1 MNIKIFE
8 NFSDIME
15 KISTNCSSKYSLK
28 IIPFFSREKKYHRS
42 IKNVKKTDAPNE
54 VKIYNE
60 KKTEIKKNNFILWGI
75 NLFIFCL
82 ILVIILSILISLL
95 YKNNNKLRA
104 EKYFM
109 NSEALQ
115 AFEQSFRINSKLNN
129 FTQIIMNSTQHY
141 YSLVDEIDLS
151 YKIFTKAKFDI
162 FTLEESKPIKND
174 KFFYS
179 KKYKTVVIINSQ
191 CYDFLENS
199 TNCRLEKYLD
209 ISLIKINNLRNNT
222 AYDLNEIKSVLIP
235 LCIIEHTNTN
245 FIISVTCP
253 ETLPYNIKNDIIN
266 SFKSFK
272 PESFKGN
279 ILDNNTKTDIEIKE
293 NNIYINKNEKECDDD
308 LNNFTCELNRDIIT
322 DLDGNL
328 FSSKKISKINA
339 EINDKNKFN
348 KIFNY
353 TFEVNTSQNST
364 NFNIYKSNINYL
376 LNLIDPFMVK
386 EEYMT
391 SKTFDNIM
399 DDILQNKTFTK
410 QNLRKLNKN
419 FDTYDGI
426 KKTNF
431 FNESYYGIN
440 MELNL
445 KNDIGLGIGEGAR
458 TSSNLII
465 GTKSYELE
473 HFEALTELNKTMN
486 DIITITKAGNN
497 YAYSFYILINSLL
510 LNLKNKIITEVSI
523 LNNKLTFKDLSLISE
538 INIDDFEVL
547 PYEFVE
553 ESQSFNSQI
562 NNIIIN
568 QPSELNDIISTF
580 KNNILSFINKSHM
593 LVNDIYINMKNI
605 ENTVFSDNNKI
616 KDVSNYYLNIKD
628 NFNLE
633 NIKTAKNILDNYY
646 IKEKINIIIPT
657 INNILS
663 NFSNKSYEIIEV
675 NQTNLDKIKQN
686 LYKEKLSIKSVSK
699 EQVKNV
705 IQNLNDSKRG
715 IDTIISN
722 IENVFKDNIDTEDNG
737 YFISQKKIN
746 ENKKIYDENYEKL
759 INLTHILQNDL
770 LIDKAFDSIY
780 CYFRS
785 QFINVLNFLDISKRE
800 NFPLKENILSNS
812 LFSLANI
819 NNIYNDFKN
828 GEIKILKDIKEE
840 NNNYRSSIQ
849 KKLDYFKVNDE
860 GKVIQLMN
868 NIKNLLSETNL
879 KNLAEEYDKLFVN
892 SINSLNNIIENNIKL
907 SDQYFKEIQNTTYC
921 TKAFT
926 NKANVYFNSFNQI
939 KNYYQNQLR
948 NDLTSLYLNV
958 INQINPLLQKFKSI
972 DLINNYPNLLS
983 FSQTHINTNDILKKG
998 FDKYISNEIFNS
1010 KYSPK
1015 IQNYINSGI
1024 KRINDAQ
1031 NNYQK
1036 IYNKISKLSY
1046 INDKKY
1052 DVIVLVKKKYRCC
1065 KERFLGICIRRG
1077 NCYDSEKQKRKIA
1090 GANNHLK
1097 LKSYDFSQY
1106 TTNFLSFY
1114 NKIYP
1119 SFSSSVTSY
1128 YGTLTN
1134 LYNSLISIRT
1144 QTSSKKI
1151 NSLDEIKKKIQNI
1164 INEKLSSNLFKSS
1177 YQYFRNEIINK
1188 LPSELNNMIDLW
1200 KNIFDKVNENI
1211 TSEINEF
1218 KYPINEIGIIGNL
1231 YYQLYKNNIST
1242 DYINSIIEQRKNDLN
1257 YSIKYYYNLIISKVN
1272 EMNSYILNNLPKPT
1286 NEKFFDDILNQR
1298 INEIKQVLNNSLN
1311 ILKSSKVKYLEMNT
1325 QLPIL
1330 NLNINDYFSI
1340 NSIINPINN
1349 NFKNEIYKKY
1359 IESLTLIEK
1368 VKKNISLESINGKI
1382 YIENLNFE
1390 KESDNIFDIIN
1401 KGTFLDLKN
1410 NVYKDLIE
1418 NNMKVDIDELIN
1430 NIKTKLKESNESL
1443 GQKFKKEEEKYSNIL
1458 KNKIYEEF
1466 FTPQE
1471 LKNKINLIYS
1481 NGLNSIDSKSK
1492 DKILAYINEIIDK
1505 IKSHIIKEVQR
1516 LTNELTSYTKNY
1528 NSIVNTLNNYKNMI
1542 YKIIYSDIILIP
1554 NEFYTKINDKFY
1566 INYIQKYLNQ
1576 YLNYANITIE
1586 EKYEFLN
1593 MPINLKEIINK
1604 NLLLHIN
1611 EYKNI
1616 TFSHIKSLYDSKIQE
1631 LNKLFIFE
1639 NIKKTINDE
1648 LTNIYN
1654 NQLLPTL
1661 KKIAIYNSGSVGCA
1675 DYDLSNSIKVD
1686 INDFILIKIRQ
1697 IELILRKMKGK
1708 MYEINDNWK
1717 IPDFS
1722 LFQKNE
1728 FAKISNS
1735 FNAFFKENK
1744 EYEINEFRY
1753 FVDQYN
1759 KNNFKKIINNFIPI
1773 FGKDFFDNV
1782 FDYNNVQKIKSVYN
1796 NLKYSLNQTLS
1807 YYKKLIELYPDIII
1821 PEDLKLNILS
1831 LKNLTTIIKIK
1842 NNNIINALNSKLN
1855 LLFEENVNIFIEK
1868 YINFIKNDVS
1878 LKLSFNDKIIS
1889 IIEKVLLEKKNVL
1902 NKEYSDMINIQIKNP
1917 MIEKYKNSLN
1927 KESNDSIK
1935 MIEDNLKKIEA
1946 SFKQIKT
1953 IKISNVIN
1961 ENQIKLNNLL
1971 KSIAEYNTYIKS
1983 FRIPN
1988 EVLKFFDEFS
1998 SKYLL
2003 PQYEKLYLIL
2013 FDLSKNYIVKNLEKN
2028 SNNYKNYYLIKDFMD
2043 KSNDVNQS
2051 TEKYFIKIN
2060 ENIKD
2065 YGKDENKILKNINKE
2080 IIKYEDGIKTEEI
2093 KYHLK
2098 LDETLEKLRNSS
2110 NSVNEFIQNL
2120 SLFNTFNKTI
2130 NKYINVIN
2138 LQYNNS
2144 LEKIKKYKYDNETN
2158 LMLIK
2163 KLDDVKKYT
2172 LDYYSNTKS
2181 KYNEIKEYIKNNISE
2196 MDKLINLCVNITYDI
2211 ISKKYINIKN
2221 NYKPI
2226 KTIQNKQESLINLE
2240 KYIWKGD
2247 EETYQINTK
2256 IDKYFYGNEI
2266 IFDIQFEKE
2275 DKLKPIII
2283 GKIINRNKPQS
2294 LIFDVFPLLGSGC
2307 VKTGTLITANF
2318 NNISLLV
2325 DFNFDNYNNLF
2336 KINTTIDFDEY
2347 EVSYNKY
2354 QIKTNKFI
2362 KKMIGGIEFLV
2373 LLCSGNGGQN
2383 ISENNDNN
2391 GLKAKVIKAKRNIIK
2406 ELYDY

>member
-1 MNIKIFE
+1 
-8 NFSDIME
+8 ME
-15 KISTNCSSKYSLK
+15 KISIDSSSKNKLK
-28 IIPFFSREKKYHRS
+28 ILFSIFPGAKKLHKRS
-42 IKNVKKTDAPNE
+42 IKNVKKAETSNE

-60 KKTEIKKNNFILWGI
+60 HKTEIKKNCSILWEI
-75 NLFIFCL
+75 ILIIFCL
-82 ILVIILSILISLL
+82 ILVVILSIFISFLC
-95 YKNNNKLRA
+95 KNNNKLRS
-104 EKYFM
+104 EKFFK

-129 FTQIIMNSTQHY
+129 FAQILMNSTQHY
-141 YSLVDEIDLS
+141 NSLVDEIDLS
-151 YKIFTKAKFDI
+151 FKIFTKTKFDI
-162 FTLEESKPIKND
+162 FTLEESKPDRND
-174 KFFYS
+174 KFYYAE
-179 KKYKTVVIINSQ
+179 KYKTVVIINSQ
-191 CYDFLENS
+191 CFDFLENS

-209 ISLIKINNLRNNT
+209 ISSIKINNLRNNNT
-222 AYDLNEIKSVLIP
+222 YDLNEIKSILIP

-266 SFKSFK
+266 AFKSFK
-272 PESFKGN
+272 PESFKGK
-279 ILDNNTKTDIEIKE
+279 ISGNNTKTDIKIKE
-293 NNIYINKNEKECDDD
+293 NNIFIKKIEKDYDEN

-328 FSSKKISKINA
+328 VISKKISKISS
-339 EINDKNKFN
+339 EVNDKNKFN

-353 TFEVNTSQNST
+353 SFEVNTNQNST
-364 NFNIYKSNINYL
+364 NSNIYKSNINYL
-376 LNLIDPFMVK
+376 LKLIDSLMIK

-391 SKTFDNIM
+391 TKTFDNIM
-399 DDILQNKTFTK
+399 DDILHNKTFTK
-410 QNLRKLNKN
+410 QNLRKLNKKI
-419 FDTYDGI
+419 DTNDGV
-426 KKTNF
+426 KQTNF
-431 FNESYYGIN
+431 FNESYYGIK

-445 KNDIGLGIGEGAR
+445 KNDIGLGLGEGAK

-465 GTKSYELE
+465 DSKSYILDY
-473 HFEALTELNKTMN
+473 FEDFTELNKTLN
-486 DIITITKAGNN
+486 DIIIITKAGNN
-497 YAYSFYILINSLL
+497 YAYSFYILINNLL
-510 LNLKNKIITEVSI
+510 LNLKNKIFTDISI
-523 LNNKLTFKDLSLISE
+523 LNSKLIFKDLSLISE
-538 INIDDFEVL
+538 INIDDFEIL
-547 PYEFVE
+547 PYEFVY
-553 ESQSFNSQI
+553 ESQLFNSKI

-568 QPSELNDIISTF
+568 LSSEINDTIRIF
-580 KNNILSFINKSHM
+580 KNNILSFVNKSHM
-593 LVNDIYINMKNI
+593 LVNDIYMNMKNI
-605 ENTVFSDNNKI
+605 VNIFFSDNNKI
-616 KDVSNYYLNIKD
+616 KDVSNYYLNIKESID
-628 NFNLE
+628 LE
-633 NIKTAKNILDNYY
+633 NIKTAKNVLDNYY
-646 IKEKINIIIPT
+646 IIEKNNFILPT
-657 INNILS
+657 INDTLS
-663 NFSNKSYEIIEV
+663 NFSNKSYEIIKV
-675 NQTNLDKIKQN
+675 NQTDLDKIK
-686 LYKEKLSIKSVSK
+686 LKLSTGKLTIDSANK
-699 EQVKNV
+699 EQIKNI
-705 IQNLNDSKRG
+705 IQNLNDSKIG
-715 IDTIISN
+715 INKIISN
-722 IENVFKDNIDTEDNG
+722 IENAFKDNIDTQDNG
-737 YFISQKKIN
+737 YFISQKDINRNKI
-746 ENKKIYDENYEKL
+746 IYDENYEKI
-759 INLTHILQNDL
+759 INFTYILENDL
-770 LIDKAFDSIY
+770 LIDKTFDSIY
-780 CYFRS
+780 NNFRS
-785 QFINVLNFLDISKRE
+785 QFIRVLNYLDISKRE

-812 LFSLANI
+812 LFSLGNI

-840 NNNYRSSIQ
+840 NNYYRNTIQ
-849 KKLDYFKVNDE
+849 TKLDYFKVNDE

-868 NIKNLLSETNL
+868 NIKSLLSETNL
-879 KNLAEEYDKLFVN
+879 KKLAEEYDKLFVN
-892 SINSLNNIIENNIKL
+892 SINSLNNIIENNIEL

-921 TKAFT
+921 TEAFK

-939 KNYYQNQLR
+939 QNYYQNQLR

-958 INQINPLLQKFKSI
+958 FNQINPLLQKFKSI
-972 DLINNYPNLLS
+972 DIINNFPNLLS
-983 FSQTHINTNDILKKG
+983 FSQTHINTNDILKNG
-998 FDKYISNEIFNS
+998 FDKYISNEIFNN
-1010 KYSPK
+1010 KYSPQ

-1024 KRINDAQ
+1024 NRINNAQ

-1036 IYNKISKLSY
+1036 IYNTISKLSY
-1046 INDKKY
+1046 INDEKY
-1052 DVIVLVKKKYRCC
+1052 DVIVLVTHKYRCC
-1065 KERFLGICIRRG
+1065 KKRFMGICTRRG
-1077 NCYDSEKQKRKIA
+1077 NCYNSENQKREIA

-1106 TTNFLSFY
+1106 TTNFQSFY

-1119 SFSSSVTSY
+1119 SFSSSITSY

-1134 LYNSLISIRT
+1134 LYNTLLSIRT
-1144 QTSSKKI
+1144 QISSKKI
-1151 NSLDEIKKKIQNI
+1151 NSLDEINKKIQNI

-1188 LPSELNNMIDLW
+1188 LPSELNNIIDLW
-1200 KNIFDKVNENI
+1200 RNIFDKVNENI
-1211 TSEINEF
+1211 TSAINEF

-1298 INEIKQVLNNSLN
+1298 ISEVKQVLNNCLN
-1311 ILKSSKVKYLEMNT
+1311 TLKSSKIKYLEMNT

-1368 VKKNISLESINGKI
+1368 VKKNISLESINGKM

-1390 KESDNIFDIIN
+1390 KESDNIFDTIN

-1430 NIKTKLKESNESL
+1430 DIKTNLKESNESL
-1443 GQKFKKEEEKYSNIL
+1443 SQKFKKEEEKYSNIL

-1492 DKILAYINEIIDK
+1492 DKILGYINEIIDK

-1528 NSIVNTLNNYKNMI
+1528 NSIVNTLNNYKNEI

-1554 NEFYTKINDKFY
+1554 NEFYSKINDKFY

-1604 NLLLHIN
+1604 NVLLHIN

-1616 TFSHIKSLYDSKIQE
+1616 AFSQIKFLHDSKIQE

-1661 KKIAIYNSGSVGCA
+1661 KKYAIYNSGSVGCA
-1675 DYDLSNSIKVD
+1675 DYDLSNLIKVD

-1708 MYEINDNWK
+1708 EYEINDNWR

-1728 FAKISNS
+1728 FAKIKNS

-1744 EYEINEFRY
+1744 EYEINEFKY

-1782 FDYNNVQKIKSVYN
+1782 FDYNNIQKIKSVYN

-1807 YYKKLIELYPDIII
+1807 YYKKLVELYPDIII

-1831 LKNLTTIIKIK
+1831 LKNFTTIIKIK

-1855 LLFEENVNIFIEK
+1855 LLFEENANIFIEK

-1878 LKLSFNDKIIS
+1878 LKLNFNDKIIS

-1927 KESNDSIK
+1927 KESNDAIK
-1935 MIEDNLKKIEA
+1935 IIEDNLKKIEA

-1971 KSIAEYNTYIKS
+1971 KSITEYNNYIKS

-2013 FDLSKNYIVKNLEKN
+2013 FDLSKNYIVKNLDKN

-2065 YGKDENKILKNINKE
+2065 YGEDENKILKNINKE
-2080 IIKYEDGIKTEEI
+2080 IIKYEDGIKTEEM
-2093 KYHLK
+2093 KHHLK
-2098 LDETLEKLRNSS
+2098 LDETLEKLKNSS
-2110 NSVNEFIQNL
+2110 NSVNECIQNL
-2120 SLFNTFNKTI
+2120 SLFNTFNETI
-2130 NKYINVIN
+2130 NKYINLIN

-2144 LEKIKKYKYDNETN
+2144 LEKVKKYKYDNETN

-2163 KLDDVKKYT
+2163 NLDEVKKHT
-2172 LDYYSNTKS
+2172 LDYYSKTKS
-2181 KYNEIKEYIKNNISE
+2181 KYNEVKEYIKNNISE
-2196 MDKLINLCVNITYDI
+2196 MDKLINLCINITYDI

-2226 KTIQNKQESLINLE
+2226 KTIKKKQESLINLE

-2256 IDKYFYGNEI
+2256 IDKYFYDNEI

-2318 NNISLLV
+2318 NNISLSV

-2373 LLCSGNGGQN
+2373 LLCSGNGEQN
-2383 ISENNDNN
+2383 ISENNNNN
-2391 GLKAKVIKAKRNIIK
+2391 GLKAKVIKAKRNFIK
-2406 ELYDY
+2406 EIYDY